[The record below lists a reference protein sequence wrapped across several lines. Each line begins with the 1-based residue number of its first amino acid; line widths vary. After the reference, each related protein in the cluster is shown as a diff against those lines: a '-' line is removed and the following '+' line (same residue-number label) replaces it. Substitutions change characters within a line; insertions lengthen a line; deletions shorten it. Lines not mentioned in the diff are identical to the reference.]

1 MTLTSPDDLP
11 YRRSP
16 RPLSPPPKS
25 SSPPMLISLD
35 LDSPN
40 VPLYHATTQASVLFL
55 LALLELAP
63 PHLHRYIDP
72 PQPLPPMFETDGTQM
87 DLESLLFL
95 CKDVLSTLCPAL
107 LDTDGWDQLVEKVL
121 LLREDDDSDYDSD
134 IPIYQS
140 DWEKQWEYSDE
151 EEDEPLQELNHFTSQ
166 GRGRQG
172 FSSNRSWEVYG
183 LQDGDVIRDE
193 FDDVEKDGEGDPD
206 ADKEWHDALDSIGCM
221 ELVSRACEML
231 AEWVEENGE
240 PVSLIHSRE
249 LTAVHTH
256 SGLRRR
262 GAPPLGTNAT
272 LSGLTLERSAQAE
285 AAARREQGDRLCL
298 CVVGGAVCRA

>member
-1 MTLTSPDDLP
+1 
-11 YRRSP
+11 
-16 RPLSPPPKS
+16 
-25 SSPPMLISLD
+25 MLISLD
-35 LDSPN
+35 LDSPT

-63 PHLHRYIDP
+63 PHLRRYIDP
-72 PQPLPPMFETDGTQM
+72 PQPLAPMFESEGSQL

-121 LLREDDDSDYDSD
+121 LLRDDYDDCDSD

-140 DWEKQWEYSDE
+140 DWEKQWKYSDKQWEYSDE
-151 EEDEPLQELNHFTSQ
+151 EDEVSLKDVSHFALE

-172 FSSNRSWEVYG
+172 FSNSRHWESYG

-206 ADKEWHDALDSIGCM
+206 ADKGWHDALDSIGCT

-231 AEWVEENGE
+231 AEWVEEHGE
-240 PVSLIHSRE
+240 PVSCALRLRANSSARS
-249 LTAVHTH
+249 LRLLQTRCTAARHRSTWRH
-256 SGLRRR
+256 Y
-262 GAPPLGTNAT
+262 TAT
-272 LSGLTLERSAQAE
+272 GYTGCGVCLS
-285 AAARREQGDRLCL
+285 AARRSTLPSHPGPRSTSSQTSISPTCL
-298 CVVGGAVCRA
+298 PILRPRS